1 MTGQEK
7 KHICYNGTR
16 CLTVSKAKLVHLDFI
31 LETIRNDRKSH
42 ILGENKVQIW
52 VYCVASISVFSS
64 VKWRI
69 LPPRLDGYLDKYL
82 QNALAQSL
90 SFNTI
95 QQTVA
100 DSFITRFH
108 SSQLLML

>member
-42 ILGENKVQIW
+42 ILGENKVQI
-52 VYCVASISVFSS
+52 
-64 VKWRI
+64 
-69 LPPRLDGYLDKYL
+69 
-82 QNALAQSL
+82 
-90 SFNTI
+90 
-95 QQTVA
+95 
-100 DSFITRFH
+100 
-108 SSQLLML
+108 